1 MAYKFSYK
9 DEFEEPEAD
18 DLVSF
23 IVVAQPASG
32 MNISDT
38 SDPITLSRVNDY
50 LPHAH
55 SIEHI
60 RAQLTEK
67 GFEVF
72 TDPSPIVSARGPVK
86 LFRTIFTAPLV
97 KRIRH
102 IETGTV
108 ASDSD
113 TTNLTKY
120 TVVSVI
126 DAPGTEML
134 SPTSVDGA
142 AWICPISP
150 PLFVQP
156 SLPPV
161 LNEFHLCVPG
171 DIAQLTGASATHR
184 LSSRA
189 GKATGS
195 GVGVALIDSGF
206 APHPYYQSHN
216 YDITPVAA
224 SDATHPMVD
233 ELGHGTSALAP
244 LLACAPD
251 VKAYG
256 IKVGQNPI
264 LAIDRAEMFPDVR
277 VLSLSWVF
285 ELDPG
290 ESLTRV
296 MRAINIR
303 LAAFIRRGKTVVAA
317 AGNGEISFPAMMPDI
332 ISVGGAAIDESER
345 LRVWDGA
352 SSFTSTVFPGRDV
365 PDLCGFASSLLLPTT
380 LNKGTDFGWE
390 LTLGTS
396 FATPQ
401 VAGIAA
407 LLIQK
412 NPTLT
417 PQGIRD
423 ILCRTARDICGG
435 RSASNDP
442 AVRGHDRAT
451 GAGLVNA
458 HRAWLAVPE
467 NPLLQ
472 HLEIL
477 AALVSLRATQD
488 GAFYFEDRTVPSPEK
503 YRATPDLVLRVYKTL
518 SSAGFTVFPDAE
530 GMTLSIEGTTSL
542 FATYFRVPVGTFN
555 DSAVLET
562 PAELKG
568 DVEAVTLLRPAQ
580 FL

>member
-1 MAYKFSYK
+1 MAYIFSYK
-9 DEFEEPEAD
+9 DDFEEPEPD

-38 SDPITLSRVNDY
+38 SEPITVSRVQDY

-55 SIEHI
+55 TIEQI
-60 RAQLTEK
+60 RAELREK

-72 TDPSPIVSARGPVK
+72 EDPSPIVSARGPVK

-102 IETGTV
+102 VETGTLS
-108 ASDSD
+108 SDSD
-113 TTNLTKY
+113 TANLTTY

-126 DAPGTEML
+126 DAPGAEIAA
-134 SPTSVDGA
+134 PVSVEGA

-161 LNEFHLCVPG
+161 INEFQLRVPG

-189 GKATGS
+189 GGATGD
-195 GVGVALIDSGF
+195 GVGVAVIDSGF

-216 YDITPVAA
+216 YDITAVAA

-264 LAIDRAEMFPDVR
+264 LAIDRAVMFHDVK
-277 VLSLSWVF
+277 VISLSWVYD
-285 ELDPG
+285 LDPG
-290 ESLTRV
+290 ENLTRV

-303 LAAFIRRGKTVVAA
+303 LAALIRRGKTVIAA

-332 ISVGGAAIDESER
+332 ISVGGVAINELEKLS
-345 LRVWDGA
+345 VWDGA

-365 PDLCGFASSLLLPTT
+365 PDLCGFASSMLLPTM
-380 LNKGTDFGWE
+380 LKGGTEAGWKV
-390 LTLGTS
+390 TTGTS
-396 FATPQ
+396 FASPQ

-407 LLIQK
+407 LMIQK
-412 NPTLT
+412 NPALT

-423 ILCRTARDICGG
+423 ILCSTATDIRSGQ
-435 RSASNDP
+435 SASQDH
-442 AVRGHDRAT
+442 AIKGRDRAT
-451 GAGLVNA
+451 GDGLVNA
-458 HRAWLAVPE
+458 HRAWSAVPE

-472 HLEIL
+472 HLEIV

-488 GAFYFEDRTVPSPEK
+488 GVLYVEDHTPPPAERF
-503 YRATPDLVLRVYKTL
+503 RATPDLVVRVYKTL
-518 SSAGFTVFPDAE
+518 SSAGFTVFPDAV
-530 GMTLSIEGTTSL
+530 GLTLSIEGTASL
-542 FATYFRVPVGTFN
+542 FANYFKVPVETFN
-555 DSAVLET
+555 DSAVLEM
-562 PAELKG
+562 PAELKE
-568 DVEAVTLLRPAQ
+568 DVEAVTLVRPPE

>member
-1 MAYKFSYK
+1 MAYIFSYK
-9 DEFEEPEAD
+9 DDFEEPEPD

-23 IVVAQPASG
+23 IVVAEPASG

-38 SDPITLSRVNDY
+38 SEPITLSRVQDY

-55 SIEHI
+55 TIEQI
-60 RAQLTEK
+60 RAQLSEK

-72 TDPSPIVSARGPVK
+72 QDPSPIVSARGPVK
-86 LFRTIFTAPLV
+86 LFRTIFTAPLL

-108 ASDSD
+108 SSHSD
-113 TTNLTKY
+113 TNNLTKY

-126 DAPGTEML
+126 DAPGAEIA
-134 SPTSVDGA
+134 SAASVEGA
-142 AWICPISP
+142 AWICPVSP

-161 LNEFHLCVPG
+161 LNEFQLRVPG

-189 GKATGS
+189 GKATGD
-195 GVGVALIDSGF
+195 GVGVAVIDSGF

-216 YDITPVAA
+216 YDITAVAA

-264 LAIDRAEMFPDVR
+264 LAIDRAVMFPDVK
-277 VLSLSWVF
+277 VISLSWVYD
-285 ELDPG
+285 LDPG
-290 ESLTRV
+290 ENLTRV

-303 LAAFIRRGKTVVAA
+303 LGALIRSGKTVVAA

-332 ISVGGAAIDESER
+332 ISVGGVAINESEK
-345 LRVWDGA
+345 LSVWDGA
-352 SSFTSTVFPGRDV
+352 SSFTSSVFRGRDV
-365 PDLCGFASSLLLPTT
+365 PDLCGFASSMLLPTM
-380 LNKGTDFGWE
+380 LKGGTEAGWKV
-390 LTLGTS
+390 TTGTS
-396 FATPQ
+396 FASPQ

-407 LLIQK
+407 LMIQK

-417 PQGIRD
+417 PRAIRD
-423 ILCRTARDICGG
+423 ILCRTARDIRSGH
-435 RSASNDP
+435 SASNDL
-442 AVRGHDRAT
+442 AFKGHDRAT

-458 HRAWLAVPE
+458 HRAWSMVPE

-472 HLEIL
+472 DLEIV

-488 GAFYFEDRTVPSPEK
+488 GAFYFEDPTVLSAEK
-503 YRATPDLVLRVYKTL
+503 YRATPNLVVRVYKTL
-518 SSAGFTVFPDAE
+518 SSAGFTVFPDAV
-530 GMTLSIEGTTSL
+530 GLTLSIEGTTSL
-542 FATYFRVPVGTFN
+542 FANYFKVPVETFN

-562 PAELKG
+562 PAELKE
-568 DVEAVTLLRPAQ
+568 DVEAVTLVRPPE